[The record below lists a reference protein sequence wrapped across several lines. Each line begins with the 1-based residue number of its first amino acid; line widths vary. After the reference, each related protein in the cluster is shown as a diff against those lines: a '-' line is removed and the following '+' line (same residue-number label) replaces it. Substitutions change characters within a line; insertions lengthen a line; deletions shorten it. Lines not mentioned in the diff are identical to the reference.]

1 MTAIDERLSEIISK
15 ALQIDEDR
23 LTENI
28 SRETYEPWDSMA
40 HLLLISEMENE
51 FEVFFEEEE
60 ILNMRTIG
68 DIREILMNKL
78 QPRSEGK
85 SLA

>member
-28 SRETYEPWDSMA
+28 NCSRVQRENHSPNISMQRLA
-40 HLLLISEMENE
+40 YNQNSSLCPSSNIK
-51 FEVFFEEEE
+51 
-60 ILNMRTIG
+60 
-68 DIREILMNKL
+68 REDF
-78 QPRSEGK
+78 R
-85 SLA
+85 